1 MPLIRTRRRLHLSR
15 PGAAATAFVLAA
27 GAVLSGSAVAATPT
41 PTPGSSTASSA
52 PTGAQAVTFGI
63 GPANVKGIDGRPN
76 LQYSVDPGAN
86 TADYVALLNFSTKP
100 LTVNLYTV
108 DAIDNSSGAIAFDP
122 RSAPGTDANTWLTV
136 HSPTSVT
143 LPPSTTRHVGELVV
157 PVSVHVP
164 KTATPGDHLAG
175 IIVSI
180 IAIASSPGRANVN
193 FEQRV
198 ALRTFFHVSGT
209 LVPQLSVIDLHAVYH
224 NNWNPIG
231 AGSATVTYRVKNTG
245 NVVLGGKERV
255 TITGLFGSTGSTHAV
270 ADVPPLLVGGSF
282 PVRVEVHGVWPEV
295 FMHAAVTVT
304 PESVVGSV
312 NPPLHIAHG
321 KTSFFAIPWA
331 LIILVVLLLLLG
343 YALRR
348 WIKRTRS
355 GAPPRHRPE
364 NGKSAALVGEATS

>member
-1 MPLIRTRRRLHLSR
+1 MPLIRTRHRLHLSR
-15 PGAAATAFVLAA
+15 TGAAAIAVALAA
-27 GAVLSGSAVAATPT
+27 VAVLSGSAVAASPT
-41 PTPGSSTASSA
+41 PAPTSTAT
-52 PTGAQAVTFGI
+52 PPGGPAVTFGI
-63 GPANVKGIDGRPN
+63 GPANTKGIDGRPN
-76 LQYSVDPGAN
+76 LQYSVDPGAS
-86 TADYVALLNFSTKP
+86 TADRVALLNFSTKP
-100 LTVNLYTV
+100 LTVNVYTV

-122 RSAPGTDANTWLTV
+122 RSAPGIDANTWLSV
-136 HSPTSVT
+136 HTSTSVT
-143 LPPSTTRHVGELVV
+143 LPPSTTHHVGELVV
-157 PVSVHVP
+157 PISVHVP
-164 KTATPGDHLAG
+164 STATPGDHLAA

-180 IAIASSPGRANVN
+180 IAQASSPGRANVN

-198 ALRTFFHVSGT
+198 ALRAFFHVSGT

-255 TITGLFGSTGSTHAV
+255 TVTGLFGSTGSTHAI

-282 PVRVEVHGVWPEV
+282 PVKVEVHGVWPEV
-295 FMHAAVTVT
+295 FMHAAAQVT

-331 LIILVVLLLLLG
+331 LIILIVLLLLLG
-343 YALRR
+343 YGIRR
-348 WIKRTRS
+348 WINKARS

-364 NGKSAALVGEATS
+364 NGKSAELVGEATS